1 MDLSEQDLKKIKSLH
16 VMLKM
21 PIWILER
28 ETNRV
33 LKSYKSIYKHP
44 ISYEFK
50 EKNISDEVVRF
61 YSGMLNE
68 IFLCLWYQDV
78 RIVKFCQKKNA
89 GNITL
94 HFRYIHWEIFGI
106 I

>member
-33 LKSYKSIYKHP
+33 LKSYKSIYKYP

-50 EKNISDEVVRF
+50 EKK
-61 YSGMLNE
+61 Y
-68 IFLCLWYQDV
+68 
-78 RIVKFCQKKNA
+78 
-89 GNITL
+89 
-94 HFRYIHWEIFGI
+94 FR
-106 I
+106 

>member
-33 LKSYKSIYKHP
+33 LKSYKSIYKYP

-50 EKNISDEVVRF
+50 EKNTLGSQMFNFFKRF
-61 YSGMLNE
+61 LRDVLMVSG
-68 IFLCLWYQDV
+68 
-78 RIVKFCQKKNA
+78 CQNCNWSVSNK
-89 GNITL
+89 
-94 HFRYIHWEIFGI
+94 
-106 I
+106 

>member
-50 EKNISDEVVRF
+50 AI
-61 YSGMLNE
+61 NE
-68 IFLCLWYQDV
+68 QI
-78 RIVKFCQKKNA
+78 
-89 GNITL
+89 
-94 HFRYIHWEIFGI
+94 
-106 I
+106 

>member
-33 LKSYKSIYKHP
+33 LKSYKSIYKP
-44 ISYEFK
+44 ELFM
-50 EKNISDEVVRF
+50 DQ
-61 YSGMLNE
+61 YST
-68 IFLCLWYQDV
+68 
-78 RIVKFCQKKNA
+78 K
-89 GNITL
+89 
-94 HFRYIHWEIFGI
+94 
-106 I
+106 